1 LRYNEA
7 LFYYNVMIEYIKGDI
22 RELAPARM
30 ILECNGLG
38 YEIHISLTTFD
49 AYRDQ
54 PACIVYIH
62 EIIREDA
69 HLLYGFATKEERE
82 LFLLLTSVSGVGP
95 NTARTILSSM
105 PPVELIQIIASGD
118 EKSLVT
124 IKGIGSKTALRIIV
138 DLKNKVKPVEGK
150 LTQVIASERTEVA
163 EEAVAALVMLGF
175 QKAASQKAVEMILK
189 KSSVTKVEEVIK
201 TALKML

>member
-1 LRYNEA
+1 
-7 LFYYNVMIEYIKGDI
+7 MIEYIKGDVM
-22 RELAPARM
+22 ELSPARM
-30 ILECNGLG
+30 ILECNGTG

-49 AYRDQ
+49 TFRNQ
-54 PACIVYIH
+54 PHGIIYIH

-82 LFLLLTSVSGVGP
+82 MFLLLMSVSGVGA
-95 NTARTILSSM
+95 NTARTILSSL
-105 PPVELIQIIASGD
+105 PPAELIQVIASGD
-118 EKSLVT
+118 EKSLVM
-124 IKGIGSKTALRIIV
+124 IKGIGSKTAQRIIV
-138 DLKNKVKPVEGK
+138 DLKNKVKPVEGRT
-150 LTQVIASERTEVA
+150 TQTTASGRSVVA

-189 KSSVTKVEEVIK
+189 KSTETKVEQIIK